1 MSVLYGGF
9 LGRISMGEYP
19 YSIWRFRRLPTGDS
33 SVIIGVVVEL
43 ESIGDS
49 SLVEVELFME
59 MDFNWVR
66 SIVITDL

>member
-1 MSVLYGGF
+1 MSVLYGEF

>member
-1 MSVLYGGF
+1 MGG
-9 LGRISMGEYP
+9 YP
-19 YSIWRFRRLPTGDS
+19 NQIWRLIRRLPTGDP

-59 MDFNWVR
+59 MDFNQVQEW
-66 SIVITDL
+66 